1 MSKSMKFQVLLCC
14 SVFLF
19 CGFSRYEKPKNTEG
33 TVILKFNNLFNKEA
47 LDFEKEYTNAHGE
60 KVKFTLLNY
69 FISNIKLTN
78 EDGSTYVIPQ
88 DSSYFL
94 VKQSDPAS
102 KEITLNHIPSG
113 KYSALTFTIGVDSLR
128 NTMGIGS
135 RTGALDVGATAKGMY
150 WVWNSGYIFFKLEGT
165 SPAAPEKQK
174 NVFNYHI
181 GGFGGYRSKTM
192 NNIKTRTLAFKPVV
206 VSNRKGPVIDINVEI
221 DHFFDQVNP
230 IKIAEKSSV
239 MWGEFSTKI
248 SENYVSIFNLGNVSS
263 K

>member
-14 SVFLF
+14 VVLLL
-19 CGFSRYEKPKNTEG
+19 CGFSSSEKPKATEG
-33 TVILKFNNLFNKEA
+33 TVTIKFNHLFKNEA
-47 LDFEKEYTNAHGE
+47 LDFEKEYTNTHGE
-60 KVKFTLLNY
+60 KIKFTLLNY
-69 FISNIKLTN
+69 FISNIKLTK
-78 EDGSTYVIPQ
+78 EDGSTYSIPQ

-94 VKQSDPAS
+94 VKQTDQAS

-128 NTMGIGS
+128 NTMGIGR

-165 SPAAPEKQK
+165 SPAAPEKQR
-174 NVFNYHI
+174 NVFNYHV
-181 GGFGGYRSKTM
+181 GGFGGYKSKTL
-192 NNIKTRTLAFKPVV
+192 NNIKTRTLDFKPLM
-206 VSNRKGPVIDINVEI
+206 VSDKKNPVIEINVEI